1 MTRTQKFFAL
11 FVSAFVFFLS
21 GFCACIWLSGIEG
34 RSVELGLAS
43 FFSFIISIFLAL
55 LVPFA
60 VRDFIFYGR

>member
-43 FFSFIISIFLAL
+43 FFSFILSTF
-55 LVPFA
+55 FA
-60 VRDFIFYGR
+60 WFASFVVGDRLFYDR